1 MYVYVYIQP
10 VCVCVCMCVYMYVY
24 ENLWQKSIIHYN
36 CNTVVWFGIRKN
48 FYEWAVKNIPILQEY
63 CNISYNYPDEVL
75 VLEEG
80 TKNNNKDRHRS
91 KKLKAPVGHIEQLD
105 VPD

>member
-1 MYVYVYIQP
+1 M
-10 VCVCVCMCVYMYVY
+10 
-24 ENLWQKSIIHYN
+24 
-36 CNTVVWFGIRKN
+36 
-48 FYEWAVKNIPILQEY
+48 KNIPILQEY

-80 TKNNNKDRHRS
+80 TKNNIKDRHRS